1 MSQNQTTLTEEL
13 ERAEGLL
20 LQGEAESAAE
30 LLARLAEDAEEYV
43 DRNCPTTDEVQWFS
57 FPTLFERLAYRRV
70 ESDPRELRDVGEP
83 LDRLYGDLALA
94 NVQTGDYDEATE
106 ALKRAVRWN
115 PMDCSYRLNLA
126 DLYRVAGDTQEYLA
140 LTYSVFERASDA
152 RHLARAFVNFAGWF
166 ETSEKP
172 RAAAAALRA
181 ARALDVRDGA
191 LEAALDQAAGTEHDP
206 DLVSD
211 AEMSELL
218 AAEGLP
224 DGANAEIA
232 VCLLMCATDAAAAGQ
247 RNEAATLTL
256 RARDLV
262 GEPAAKAL
270 LELIR
275 DADEE
280 VAAEAGADGAD
291 DATGDAG
298 AADAAASGKGARDGQ
313 E

>member
-1 MSQNQTTLTEEL
+1 MSQTTMTDDL
-13 ERAEGLL
+13 ERAEGLM
-20 LQGEAESAAE
+20 LQGQPEQARE

-43 DRNCPTTDEVQWFS
+43 DRNCPTTEEVQWFS

-70 ESDPRELRDVGEP
+70 EEDPRDLRDVGEP
-83 LDRLYGDLALA
+83 LDRLYNDLALA
-94 NVQTGDYDEATE
+94 SVQAGDYDEAVA

-115 PMDCSYRLNLA
+115 PMDCSYRLSLA
-126 DLYRVAGDTQEYLA
+126 DLFRVSGDVQEYLA

-152 RHLARAFVNFAGWF
+152 RHLIRAFVNFSGWF
-166 ETSEKP
+166 ASTEKP
-172 RAAAAALRA
+172 RVAAAALRA
-181 ARALDVRDGA
+181 ARALDLADSS
-191 LEAALDQAAGTEHDP
+191 LEAALDQAAGTDRDP

-232 VCLLMCATDAAAAGQ
+232 VCLLMCAGDAAAAGA
-247 RNEAATLTL
+247 RDVAANLTL

-270 LELIR
+270 LELIHET
-275 DADEE
+275 DE
-280 VAAEAGADGAD
+280 GGSDG
-291 DATGDAG
+291 
-298 AADAAASGKGARDGQ
+298 K